1 VTSDNK
7 PLGPGDH
14 LYLIDGSGYIFRA
27 YHALPPLTR
36 KRDGMPVGAVSG
48 FCNMLYKLLE
58 DTKAGETVTHIAVI
72 FDSARKTFRN
82 DIYPDYKAN
91 RDEPPEDLK
100 PQFGLIRDAVRAF
113 NVPAIDME
121 GFDKTVGV
129 LLKGVV
135 LGMKHAAPIMKEQKS
150 GSIISTASVAGLQG
164 GFGPHIYSACKA
176 AVVHLT
182 KTVALELGKDN
193 IRVNAIC
200 PGGIATSIFGRGMG
214 LPTQLADQSAK
225 LMENVLDK
233 FQPIKRSGLPSD
245 IARTALFLASDDS
258 TFVSGQA
265 IAVDGALTA
274 GREQRQG
281 VGRIGESMAKQFGDL
296 LKS

>member
-1 VTSDNK
+1 MSGRLEGKVAVITGGTSGMGRGTVELFLEEGAKVVVADILDEK
-7 PLGPGDH
+7 GAQMAADLG
-14 LYLIDGSGYIFRA
+14 SSFA
-27 YHALPPLTR
+27 YHHTDVSVEEEV
-36 KRDGMPVGAVSG
+36 KGAVDLAISKFGRLDCVFNNAGIGGVSG
-48 FCNMLYKLLE
+48 E
-58 DTKAGETVTHIAVI
+58 IQE
-72 FDSARKTFRN
+72 
-82 DIYPDYKAN
+82 
-91 RDEPPEDLK
+91 
-100 PQFGLIRDAVRAF
+100 
-113 NVPAIDME
+113 IDMD

>member
-1 VTSDNK
+1 MSGRLEGKVAIITGGTSGMGRGTVELFLEEGAKVVVADILDEK
-7 PLGPGDH
+7 GAQMAADLGPN
-14 LYLIDGSGYIFRA
+14 FA
-27 YHALPPLTR
+27 YHHTDVCVEEDV
-36 KRDGMPVGAVSG
+36 KGAVDLAISKFGRLDCIFNNAGVGGVSG
-48 FCNMLYKLLE
+48 E
-58 DTKAGETVTHIAVI
+58 IQE
-72 FDSARKTFRN
+72 
-82 DIYPDYKAN
+82 
-91 RDEPPEDLK
+91 
-100 PQFGLIRDAVRAF
+100 
-113 NVPAIDME
+113 IDME
-121 GFDKTVGV
+121 GFDQTVGI

-135 LGMKHAAPIMKEQKS
+135 LGMKYAAPIMKEQKS

-214 LPTQLADQSAK
+214 LPTQLADQSAQ

-245 IARTALFLASDDS
+245 IAKTALFLASDDS
-258 TFVSGQA
+258 SFVSGQA